1 MPPKGRAARHTGN
14 PQGNAAHQSSVRAP
28 STVGSRGSQSSGG
41 GGGGTPRQ
49 SKSRGS
55 GAHSASPVAHTPPG
69 AGKKR
74 TRLPKLQRNALKA
87 AASTAASSTPASAS
101 SPPLTP
107 AAVGGAAPP
116 TPFDS
121 AALEV
126 SLTASIMRKMEK
138 KFGLS
143 ESTATATV
151 AKGLGLAF
159 SAATKDLGVVIKSS
173 FGEGAYKHR
182 FAVFTHEGCFNEFY
196 AIYLDPAKAVQAFP
210 GLVHRF
216 KQYIRD
222 PALARLAVVHI
233 EERKHSKVVYLD
245 NLYAC
250 EILAVLCFLT
260 FGNGIHGR
268 TYGDFLVAAFLPTD
282 VLQSCDKVFLDNS
295 RLGYTQ
301 GFFDDVNLPCCIGAK
316 HATRDERVQFAHDVT
331 GLRTTS
337 LGNAAG
343 VAEAM
348 ATFLA
353 VGVKGRTACRVCG
366 TFRHATP
373 CIPIEDLGSE
383 LR

>member
-1 MPPKGRAARHTGN
+1 MPPKGRAHPTGN
-14 PQGNAAHQSSVRAP
+14 PQAFARTS

-41 GGGGTPRQ
+41 GGSASSRR

-55 GAHSASPVAHTPPG
+55 GGHSVSPVAQAPTTG

-74 TRLPKLQRNALKA
+74 TRLPKLQRLALKA
-87 AASTAASSTPASAS
+87 AAAATASAAVSTSTPASAGS
-101 SPPLTP
+101 AQPTP
-107 AAVGGAAPP
+107 AAPAG
-116 TPFDS
+116 S
-121 AALEV
+121 AAQPAPLD
-126 SLTASIMRKMEK
+126 TAAIEAAVMRKMEK

-143 ESTATATV
+143 ESTASATV
-151 AKGLGLAF
+151 AKGLGVAF
-159 SAATKDLGVVIKSS
+159 SAATKDLGIVIKSS
-173 FGEGAYKHR
+173 SGEGAYKSR
-182 FAVFTHEGCFNEFY
+182 YAVFTHEGCFNEFY
-196 AIYLDPAKAVQAFP
+196 TIYLDPGKAVQAFP

-233 EERKHSKVVYLD
+233 EQRKYSQVVHLD

-268 TYGDFLVAAFLPTD
+268 TYGDFLVAAFLPAD
-282 VLQSCDKVFLDNS
+282 VLQSCDKVYLDNS

-316 HATRDERVQFAHDVT
+316 HATRDERVQYAHDVT

-353 VGVKGRTACRVCG
+353 AGVKGRAACRVCG
-366 TFRHATP
+366 TFRHSTP
-373 CIPIEDLGSE
+373 CIPIDDLGSE